1 MGSSS
6 CLGAA
11 VGGGSVSLTDEK
23 IIPPPWPVPGRVPI
37 PYNGIHMKFRV
48 AVSVAVLAAVALGQQ
63 PQRQER
69 LVRLPSRGTRGAVA
83 GGSEYSTEAGMRMY
97 YHGGNA
103 VDAGVATMLAA
114 AVVEFSHFGLGGE
127 APILVRTKD
136 GKVHAIAGVGTMPKL
151 ATAQFFR
158 NHKVTDDEMTS
169 PPEAG
174 GMKNWVPVAGILPAL
189 VPGMVEAALVTL
201 REYGTKSFAETVQPA
216 IELADGFPV
225 DEMRVHAIVNS
236 VKYLEAWP
244 DSKRTFLPNGRP
256 PQPGDI
262 FRQVDLARTLRAM
275 ADAEKRAAS
284 GGANR
289 NKAIDAVRDFF
300 YRGEI
305 AHRIDA
311 FSQAHHGLLRYE
323 DMAAF
328 RVEPEDAVSTTFKGY
343 TVYKPGFWS
352 QGPSMIE
359 ALNILEGYDIQGLKL
374 NSADY
379 IHTLVEALKLAY
391 ADRDTYYGDPKFNK
405 IPTETLLSKEY
416 AAQRRKLITE
426 QASLEFRPGKIGD
439 KPMQHPFY
447 ADIQRY
453 QIPDALMAKDTTCVD
468 AIDKDGVAFSAT
480 PSGAWMPTYLAGDTG
495 VAMTQRAQSFLLVP
509 GHPNEL
515 GPGKRPRVT
524 LSPTLVTAPDHTVI
538 ALSTPG
544 GDNQDQ
550 SLMQVLFNSIFFG
563 MNAQFAV
570 EAGRFQTEH
579 LVSSFDNHAMSPG
592 TLLLDERTAP
602 AVIAELQR
610 RKHIVEIRTRYA
622 SGAAPVMIRFWPS
635 GLIEAGAD
643 PFYFRAAQSW

>member
-1 MGSSS
+1 
-6 CLGAA
+6 
-11 VGGGSVSLTDEK
+11 
-23 IIPPPWPVPGRVPI
+23 
-37 PYNGIHMKFRV
+37 MKLRL
-48 AVSVAVLAAVALGQQ
+48 AVSVALLAMVLLGQQ
-63 PQRQER
+63 PPRRER
-69 LVRLPSRGTRGAVA
+69 AVRLASRGTHGAVA
-83 GGSEYSTEAGMRMY
+83 GGSEYATEAGKRIFY
-97 YHGGNA
+97 YGGNA

-114 AVVEFSHFGLGGE
+114 SVVEFSHFGLGGE

-158 NHKVTDDEMTS
+158 DHKVTEEEMTS

-174 GMKNWVPVAGILPAL
+174 GLKNWVPVAGILPAL

-201 REYGTKSFAETVQPA
+201 REYGTKSFAEVVQPA
-216 IELADGFPV
+216 IELADGFPI
-225 DEMRVHAIVNS
+225 DEMRVNAIVNS

-244 DSKRTFLPNGRP
+244 DSRRTFLPNGRP

-262 FRQVDLARTLRAM
+262 FRQADLARTLRAM
-275 ADAEKRAAS
+275 ADAEKHAAAS
-284 GGANR
+284 GANR

-305 AHRIDA
+305 AHRIDS
-311 FSQAHHGLLRYE
+311 FSKAHSGLIRYE

-328 RVEPEDAVSTTFKGY
+328 HVEPEEPVSTTFKGY

-352 QGPSMIE
+352 QGPSMLE
-359 ALNILEGYDIQGLKL
+359 ALNILEGYDIQGLRL

-405 IPTETLLSKEY
+405 IPTATLLSKEY
-416 AAQRRKLITE
+416 AAERRKLITE

-439 KPMQHPFY
+439 KPMQHPVH

-453 QIPDALMAKDTTCVD
+453 PIPDALMAKDTTCVD

-495 VAMTQRAQSFLLVP
+495 VPLTQRAQSFLLVP

-515 GPGKRPRVT
+515 APGKRPRVT
-524 LSPTLVTAPDHTVI
+524 LSPTLVTAPDRTVI

-550 SLMQVLFNSIFFG
+550 SLLQVLFHSIFFG

-592 TLLLDERTAP
+592 TLLLDERTSP

-610 RKHIVEIRTRYA
+610 RKHIVDIRTRYA

-643 PFYFRAAQSW
+643 PYYFRAAQAW